1 LPGILQQLEI
11 FVDTRRGEIMQHSA
25 RSLTLATDATYHV
38 LHFTGKVVI
47 SSQ

>member
-25 RSLTLATDATYHV
+25 RSLTLAADAKGHV
-38 LHFTGKVVI
+38 LH
-47 SSQ
+47 